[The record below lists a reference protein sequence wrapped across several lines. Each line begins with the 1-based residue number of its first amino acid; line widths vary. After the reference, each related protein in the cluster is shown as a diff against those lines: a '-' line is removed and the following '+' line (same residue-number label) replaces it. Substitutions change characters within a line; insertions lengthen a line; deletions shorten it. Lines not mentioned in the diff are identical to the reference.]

1 MHGVWDIVC
10 VMWCT
15 SDVSFVF
22 VVGWMFWVSGMGR
35 KLERSRKRCRQE
47 KGDTGVGEKS
57 RYLSRPPQES
67 GIPLSS
73 ITLLG
78 NSEGLIEGL
87 GNQGSS
93 GDVLW
98 GVVQKI

>member
-1 MHGVWDIVC
+1 MDE
-10 VMWCT
+10 
-15 SDVSFVF
+15 
-22 VVGWMFWVSGMGR
+22 
-35 KLERSRKRCRQE
+35 KL
-47 KGDTGVGEKS
+47 
-57 RYLSRPPQES
+57 RYLSCPPQES

-78 NSEGLIEGL
+78 NSEGFIKGL

-93 GDVLW
+93 GDILW